1 MIRNCKCGGKVEYLS
16 ELHLIP
22 NTNPQEAG
30 FEGVCLKCS
39 SMYYLKFKSYE
50 YEMTEFSSTYD
61 GYLDKKEIIPL

>member
-1 MIRNCKCGGKVEYLS
+1 MIRDCKCGGRIEYLS

-22 NTNPQEAG
+22 KTNPQEAG

-50 YEMTEFSSTYD
+50 YEKMKFEDD
-61 GYLDKKEIIPL
+61 GYDDGKKEIIPV